1 MDASRRDLPRPS
13 ACCAPPLTPPLGLW
27 ALCSVGL
34 ETVQK
39 KKGIILTNTMR
50 AETAGRNPGIRGRGR
65 YTLHDVG
72 RTDPLVPRRCAV
84 RSRCGP
90 GESGVLYVSHNRTK
104 ATCKNSQIKRATAK
118 RPRPACVVCR
128 TAVLRWGA
136 RAAAAGPSAIG
147 KNSGRSFAR
156 VAHSG

>member
-1 MDASRRDLPRPS
+1 MKTRHAGTCSRLPRGQYGCQSARPSARPS

-65 YTLHDVG
+65 YTTSEERIRWCPAAVPFG
-72 RTDPLVPRRCAV
+72 RGAVPVRAVYCTRTTERRRHA
-84 RSRCGP
+84 
-90 GESGVLYVSHNRTK
+90 K
-104 ATCKNSQIKRATAK
+104 TA
-118 RPRPACVVCR
+118 R
-128 TAVLRWGA
+128 
-136 RAAAAGPSAIG
+136 
-147 KNSGRSFAR
+147 
-156 VAHSG
+156 